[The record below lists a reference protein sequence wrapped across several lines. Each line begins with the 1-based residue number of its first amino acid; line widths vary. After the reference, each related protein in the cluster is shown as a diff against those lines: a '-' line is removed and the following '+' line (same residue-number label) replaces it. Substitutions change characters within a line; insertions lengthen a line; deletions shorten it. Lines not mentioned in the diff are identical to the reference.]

1 MNVIEIGIL
10 GVAGSLL
17 AIQFKNGR
25 SEYGMY
31 IGVGVSLIIFFGIL
45 SQMKIFT
52 EIIHEISTYMN
63 LETVYLTILL
73 KILGITYVAEFASG
87 ICKDAGY
94 QTIASQIEIFSKL
107 AVLGLGVPV
116 LMTLLD
122 TIKEFLS

>member
-1 MNVIEIGIL
+1 MLEIGIL
-10 GVAGSLL
+10 GVAGALL
-17 AIQFKNGR
+17 AIQFKGEK

-31 IGVGVSLIIFFGIL
+31 IGVGVSLFIFFGIL
-45 SQMKIFT
+45 SQMEIFT
-52 EIIHEISTYMN
+52 DTIRQISSYMN
-63 LETVYLTILL
+63 LETVYITILL

-94 QTIASQIEIFSKL
+94 QTIASQIEIFGKL

-116 LMTLLD
+116 LTTLLD